1 MCCML
6 NEVMTDM
13 EDMHLDMKRH
23 LWRDLVDCQLERC
36 RYNTIS
42 LSMEDMDVLPIFVQ
56 VDLVSDL

>member
-1 MCCML
+1 ML
-6 NEVMTDM
+6 NAVMTDM

-23 LWRDLVDCQLERC
+23 LWRDLVDCQVERC